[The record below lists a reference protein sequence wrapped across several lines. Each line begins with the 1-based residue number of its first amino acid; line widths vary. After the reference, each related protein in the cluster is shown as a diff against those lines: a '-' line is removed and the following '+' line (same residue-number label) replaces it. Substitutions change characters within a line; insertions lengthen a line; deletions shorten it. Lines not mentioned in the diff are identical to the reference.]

1 METLG
6 QLEPATLGQHADA
19 DVTRLK
25 ESDEDVRQAA
35 LMMLGNLEPTTLAQ
49 HSDAVVAMLYDS
61 VWAWRLQPSR
71 PVGPEGWFARFPE
84 WRNRRKENLT
94 ATWHCAPAPAA
105 KNEAAVR

>member
-19 DVTRLK
+19 VVTRLK

-35 LMMLGNLEPTTLAQ
+35 LMTLGKLEPTTLAQ

-61 VWAWRLQPSR
+61 VWAWRLLPSR
-71 PVGPEGWFARFPE
+71 PVGPEGPIQNCYHAEKSRG
-84 WRNRRKENLT
+84 RGQRSRLKNRS
-94 ATWHCAPAPAA
+94 AA
-105 KNEAAVR
+105 